1 MTPDDGRLSSQSWSR
16 RGRWFLALVPL
27 MLGGGVLFWW
37 HASEG
42 AEVARGT
49 PEPEDVVGPVP
60 DARDGTRAPAGRA
73 GPSSSSS
80 AEAVAAAPS
89 LLSPEAREREARREL
104 WQKRLE
110 RARRSLE
117 AYVAATR
124 YPPESRPSSEHP
136 DEMELA
142 EPERTRPLS
151 VKAAEDGTSDV
162 QLRLKQ
168 DKVFVVGNETVL
180 FTVACEDSRREPRP
194 CSVVSA
200 VAHEAD
206 HMRGAG
212 GVAGV
217 PIPFGDDGR
226 DGDAV
231 AGDGMLTGRFQP
243 SKQGFAMYSGTL
255 RVDVRVRSGSVEDGT
270 FFDVLYTPAPPAT
283 FTRRVRESLEG
294 GSLDLYLSVQVRKPG
309 RYVVSGRMDD
319 EGGVPFASVSF
330 NEELPEGLNE
340 VKLSVFGKL
349 IRDEAPTFPL
359 VLRDV
364 EGFLLKESGDPD
376 RELMVTLRGPV
387 HTTREYSLQQ
397 FSSAEWKSPERERY
411 TEELQK
417 DVMEAQTQLDAVLAE
432 KHGPPQRP

>member
-1 MTPDDGRLSSQSWSR
+1 M
-16 RGRWFLALVPL
+16 
-27 MLGGGVLFWW
+27 
-37 HASEG
+37 
-42 AEVARGT
+42 
-49 PEPEDVVGPVP
+49 
-60 DARDGTRAPAGRA
+60 
-73 GPSSSSS
+73 
-80 AEAVAAAPS
+80 
-89 LLSPEAREREARREL
+89 LSPEDREREARREL

-117 AYVAATR
+117 SYVAATR
-124 YPPESRPSSEHP
+124 YPPESRPSREHP
-136 DEMELA
+136 DQMELA

-151 VKAAEDGTSDV
+151 AKAAEDGTSDV

-168 DKVFVVGNETVL
+168 DKVFVVGDEAVL
-180 FTVACEDSRREPRP
+180 LTVACEDSRREPRP

-200 VAHEAD
+200 VAHEAA
-206 HMRGAG
+206 HMPGAG

-217 PIPFGDDGR
+217 PLAFGDEGR

-255 RVDVRVRSGSVEDGT
+255 RVDVRVRSGSVEDTT

-294 GSLDLYLSVQVRKPG
+294 GSLALYLSVQVRKPG

-330 NEELPEGLNE
+330 NEELPEGLHE
-340 VKLSVFGKL
+340 VQLSVFGKL

-397 FSSAEWKSPERERY
+397 FSSAEWKSSERDRY

-417 DVMEAQTQLDAVLAE
+417 DVMEAQKQLDAVLAE
-432 KHGPPQRP
+432 KQGPPKSPESP